1 MTSLKKY
8 IKKPPT
14 TTPEKPYTPPPVV
27 SDVARPPGLPAGNH
41 YASRD
46 SALLVKEYEYLWN
59 ILKIDDKFKSTA
71 MSIAK
76 KIYANKARYSAV
88 ARAVATNM
96 PWWFVGIIHQMESS
110 INFQAAL
117 HNGDKIIGTGK
128 KTTRVPAGKGPFAT
142 WEEGAID
149 ALQEFRKLTDWSL
162 PLCFFRLEQYNGWG
176 YRTGAGRNTIPPNAS
191 AYIWSGTDQFHSGK
205 YITDG
210 KFDPY
215 GAESRPASMALLR
228 CLVKIDPDLAYLDPE
243 NPQLKLTE
251 A

>member
-14 TTPEKPYTPPPVV
+14 TTPEKPYTPPPPAT
-27 SDVARPPGLPAGNH
+27 SNVARPSDLPPGNH

-46 SALLVKEYEYLWN
+46 RDLLVKEYAYLWQ
-59 ILKIDDKFKSTA
+59 ILKVDEKFKPA
-71 MSIAK
+71 ALAIARK
-76 KIYANKARYSAV
+76 LLGNKERYEKV
-88 ARAVATNM
+88 ARAVAVNM
-96 PWWFVGIIHQMESS
+96 PWWFVAIIHQMESS

-128 KTTRVPAGKGPFAT
+128 KTTRVPKGKGPFAT

-149 ALQEFRKLTDWSL
+149 ALQEFRGYTDWSL

-176 YRTGAGRNTIPPNAS
+176 YRTGAGRNTRPPNAS

-215 GAESRPASMALLR
+215 GAESRPASMAILR
-228 CLVKIDPDLAYLDPE
+228 TLVQLDPSLSHLDPDSIK
-243 NPQLKLTE
+243 LKE
-251 A
+251 S